1 MSSNPVYCPACLKDN
16 PETATTCA
24 ACGEP
29 LLPPVSGVVTPK
41 RAPAAAPAA
50 ARPSPP
56 KPPASDLPALK
67 YGGPIPEAQSAPAA
81 RIRGPAAPQR
91 AVSSET
97 RPVWSPLVGAEVE
110 QARPARPPTEP
121 TRKPAPSPAAAG
133 SAPSPAPKPKTG
145 RTPAGRERRREPRRE
160 MHVNL
165 FLKLLDPAGN
175 VVKREITIA
184 DNIGRHGARVLT
196 EAPALGQGDLV
207 EIEEI
212 GGDFQTRAEVRS
224 VWVGPDKIKRL
235 GLKFVGRRAPERLTG
250 PGQQLHTPPP
260 LPAQRTEGAAAG
272 SGVEAVPGTR
282 SAGPEARTAS
292 PSSTPGP
299 DGKAPSVR
307 AEVLETYQRVKSL
320 SHYEVLG
327 LSADAS
333 PQQVK
338 AAYAR
343 LAKRYHPDMVG
354 QSGLADLKRPAQS
367 IVIRLGFA
375 LNTLTDPESRAFY
388 DRKLKETQQPKPAEP
403 TDEVDLDRGAAERVL
418 RDARQLI
425 SGRKYWDAIQ
435 ALQSAIPYTHDPA
448 VRHLMQVY
456 LAHATAKNPRW
467 LDRAEEILR
476 SVISE
481 DPRNV
486 HAHLLLATICQGRR
500 HAEEAIRMFEKVLE
514 LSPGNTEATAAL
526 YMLRGGSK
534 QR

>member
-1 MSSNPVYCPACLKDN
+1 
-16 PETATTCA
+16 
-24 ACGEP
+24 
-29 LLPPVSGVVTPK
+29 
-41 RAPAAAPAA
+41 
-50 ARPSPP
+50 
-56 KPPASDLPALK
+56 
-67 YGGPIPEAQSAPAA
+67 
-81 RIRGPAAPQR
+81 
-91 AVSSET
+91 
-97 RPVWSPLVGAEVE
+97 
-110 QARPARPPTEP
+110 
-121 TRKPAPSPAAAG
+121 
-133 SAPSPAPKPKTG
+133 
-145 RTPAGRERRREPRRE
+145 

-165 FLKLLDPAGN
+165 FLKLLDQAGS
-175 VVKREITIA
+175 VVKKEITIA

-196 EAPALGQGDLV
+196 EAPAVGQGDLV

-250 PGQQLHTPPP
+250 PGQQMHTPPP
-260 LPAQRTEGAAAG
+260 SPAQGTEGSAAG
-272 SGVEAVPGTR
+272 SGVEAVPETR
-282 SAGPEARTAS
+282 SAVLEARAVS

-299 DGKAPSVR
+299 AGGKAPSVR
-307 AEVLETYQRVKSL
+307 ADVLETYQRVKSL
-320 SHYEVLG
+320 SHYEALG
-327 LSADAS
+327 LSPDAS
-333 PQQVK
+333 PAQVK

-388 DRKLKETQQPKPAEP
+388 DRKLKETQQPKPPEP
-403 TDEVDLDRGAAERVL
+403 TDDVVDLDRGAAERVL

-425 SGRKYWDAIQ
+425 SGRQYWDAIQ
-435 ALQSAIPYTHDPA
+435 ALQSAIPYTHDPV

-486 HAHLLLATICQGRR
+486 HAHLLLGTICQGRR

-514 LSPGNTEATAAL
+514 LSPGNTEATTAL